1 VDHEVNAV
9 TRVFIEVLKVKNYLE
24 LGVSQMLITEA
35 SFVEDG
41 GSKTDLE
48 EEPDGK

>member
-1 VDHEVNAV
+1 MDHKVDAV
-9 TRVFIEVLKVKNYLE
+9 TRVFIKVLKVKNYLE
-24 LGVSQMLITEA
+24 LGVGQMLITEA

-41 GSKTDLE
+41 SSKTDLE